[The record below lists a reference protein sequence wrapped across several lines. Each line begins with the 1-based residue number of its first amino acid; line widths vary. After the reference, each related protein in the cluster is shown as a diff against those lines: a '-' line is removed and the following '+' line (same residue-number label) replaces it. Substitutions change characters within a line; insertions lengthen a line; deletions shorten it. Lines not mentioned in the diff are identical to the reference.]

1 MEISKNNIFS
11 NSSIKN
17 IDNNSLFGSN
27 NNLFN
32 SKSSQLFNQEND
44 IFNNGKEKNQR
55 IESINLNQKENSE
68 NKDEI
73 SEDFDKNSMKKQ
85 IDIKPNEEII
95 YDDFKYFTTNDPML
109 DPFRFSIEKE
119 NESGIDNKINFENNY
134 NNKLYIQNNI
144 KQDTKEYIM
153 NINNKKS
160 EENEEEEEEEEEIIT
175 YKITNN
181 NNSKKL
187 KNTKLS
193 IDLDNSPISEESEEQ
208 IISNQNSTHIIN
220 NLYNKNCNHISK
232 RKPITRKIYTNLIHQ
247 MIHLTEKHINSINEE
262 PNKSD
267 NAYNDIIENYINVL
281 ESNLHKMKNGYI
293 YALVKK
299 HFCEN
304 KIMKEKILLQENI
317 PQKRNNVKTSYN
329 ELILLIENK
338 LENDDEDKKYYYNV
352 ILELLHKYEN
362 ITEEDLDNAKKL
374 YKENKLESLKNI
386 KYIAKYKENE
396 IKNGNEITNNGW
408 VKQIKTKKINP
419 IKLITIALPLA
430 FVGAYI
436 YNFIKS

>member
-1 MEISKNNIFS
+1 
-11 NSSIKN
+11 
-17 IDNNSLFGSN
+17 
-27 NNLFN
+27 
-32 SKSSQLFNQEND
+32 
-44 IFNNGKEKNQR
+44 
-55 IESINLNQKENSE
+55 
-68 NKDEI
+68 
-73 SEDFDKNSMKKQ
+73 
-85 IDIKPNEEII
+85 
-95 YDDFKYFTTNDPML
+95 
-109 DPFRFSIEKE
+109 
-119 NESGIDNKINFENNY
+119 
-134 NNKLYIQNNI
+134 
-144 KQDTKEYIM
+144 
-153 NINNKKS
+153 
-160 EENEEEEEEEEEIIT
+160 
-175 YKITNN
+175 
-181 NNSKKL
+181 
-187 KNTKLS
+187 
-193 IDLDNSPISEESEEQ
+193 
-208 IISNQNSTHIIN
+208 
-220 NLYNKNCNHISK
+220 
-232 RKPITRKIYTNLIHQ
+232 
-247 MIHLTEKHINSINEE
+247 
-262 PNKSD
+262 
-267 NAYNDIIENYINVL
+267 
-281 ESNLHKMKNGYI
+281 MKNGYI

-304 KIMKEKILLQENI
+304 KKMKEKILLQENI

-408 VKQIKTKKINP
+408 VKQIKTKKTNP